1 MGLLVSTAPCQEVK
15 MRQFVTL
22 LALAGVCLARP
33 HVNSGVPAG
42 PLTPAVGDLVATPK
56 GYRSLALE
64 GFSEDLDQD
73 GFVDPI
79 GQAVPVV
86 QHVAAPVIS
95 YAAAPAVTYA
105 AAPAISYAAVKPVEV
120 KPVEVK
126 AAPVPVQYTVPA
138 ATVPVVHTAPVVQ
151 HIGYNVHHQ
160 VHHVPQV
167 AVQKHTTQH
176 VTHHVIN
183 HAPVVGAAFTGLLPA
198 APAIVAAPAAAAPA
212 EAEAPAVVEA

>member
-1 MGLLVSTAPCQEVK
+1 MGLLVSTAPCPEVK
-15 MRQFVTL
+15 MRQFVAV

-56 GYRSLALE
+56 GYRSFALE
-64 GFSEDLDQD
+64 GFSEDLNQD

-86 QHVAAPVIS
+86 QHVAPVIN

-126 AAPVPVQYTVPA
+126 AAPVPVHYTVPA

-151 HIGYNVHHQ
+151 HVGYNVLHQ
-160 VHHVPQV
+160 AHHVPQV

-183 HAPVVGAAFTGLLPA
+183 HAPVVGAFAGFLPG
-198 APAIVAAPAAAAPA
+198 APALVAAPAAAAPA
-212 EAEAPAVVEA
+212 V

>member
-1 MGLLVSTAPCQEVK
+1 MGLLVSTAPCPEVK
-15 MRQFVTL
+15 MRQFVAV

-56 GYRSLALE
+56 GYRSFALE

-86 QHVAAPVIS
+86 QHVAPVINYAAAPAFT
-95 YAAAPAVTYA
+95 YAAAPAV
-105 AAPAISYAAVKPVEV
+105 SYAAVKPVEV

-126 AAPVPVQYTVPA
+126 AAPVPVHYTVPA

-183 HAPVVGAAFTGLLPA
+183 HAPVIGSHIVTGTFAGLPLA
-198 APAIVAAPAAAAPA
+198 GLPVVVAPA

>member
-1 MGLLVSTAPCQEVK
+1 MGLLVSTAPSPEVK
-15 MRQFVTL
+15 MRQFVAV
-22 LALAGVCLARP
+22 LALAGVCLSRP

-86 QHVAAPVIS
+86 QHVAPVIN

-120 KPVEVK
+120 RPVEVK
-126 AAPVPVQYTVPA
+126 AAPVPVHYTVPA

-151 HIGYNVHHQ
+151 HVGYNVHHQ
-160 VHHVPQV
+160 VHHIPQV

-183 HAPVVGAAFTGLLPA
+183 HAPVVGAFTGLLPA
-198 APAIVAAPAAAAPA
+198 AVVGGAPAAVAPA
-212 EAEAPAVVEA
+212 AEEAEAPAVVEA